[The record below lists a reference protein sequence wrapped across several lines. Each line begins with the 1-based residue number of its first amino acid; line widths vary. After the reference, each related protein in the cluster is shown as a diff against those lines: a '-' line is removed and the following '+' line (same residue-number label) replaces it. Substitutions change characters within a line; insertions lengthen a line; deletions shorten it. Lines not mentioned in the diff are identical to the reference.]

1 MEKESLYFKNNDGVI
16 YHAVLDYDMDA
27 QNPRDWSNL
36 GKMVFKNHNRYSLGD
51 EQPEYYND
59 FFKEQIS
66 ENEPSNY
73 FEGYFEF
80 ELPSLEKIENDENF
94 SRFIAG
100 TKENGFRFDKEL
112 YDQEIKAILS
122 NIKEELKDECEELN
136 GGIPVDE
143 NTNRL
148 TDVYRINLR
157 TINCSDYVPAEY
169 CLNMIKSKLSE
180 GLENLFPKNFF
191 STEFI

>member
-27 QNPRDWSNL
+27 QDPRDWDNI
-36 GKMVFKNHNRYSLGD
+36 GKIVFKNHNRYSLGD
-51 EQPEYYND
+51 EQTEYYDN

-66 ENEPSNY
+66 ENEPSNF

-80 ELPSLEKIENDENF
+80 ELPSLEKIKNNENF

-112 YDQEIKAILS
+112 YDLALDLGSKSEKELTKSAFEILKA
-122 NIKEELKDECEELN
+122 KLK
-136 GGIPVDE
+136 
-143 NTNRL
+143 
-148 TDVYRINLR
+148 
-157 TINCSDYVPAEY
+157 
-169 CLNMIKSKLSE
+169 
-180 GLENLFPKNFF
+180 GL
-191 STEFI
+191 